1 MRVCEAAAATLFSAL
16 ALAGC
21 ESIPYYDESLGWF
34 SRSGYDSEVKA
45 IEERTPPAQDSP
57 VLAPGGEGAS
67 ADRMPDGAI
76 VPAAG
81 PEVEP
86 PAPVAAPAFQ
96 GRVAEPE
103 SAAPLAVPDP
113 ADVRPASIAPPERIA
128 PPMGFARSK
137 RVIYGANRGPF
148 QTGTVRTP
156 R

>member
-1 MRVCEAAAATLFSAL
+1 MRVREAATATLLSAL

-21 ESIPYYDESLGWF
+21 EYLPYYDESLGWF
-34 SRSGYDSEVKA
+34 SRSGYDPEVEA

-57 VLAPGGEGAS
+57 VLAPGGEGA
-67 ADRMPDGAI
+67 DPMPAGAI

-81 PEVEP
+81 LKVEP

-96 GRVAEPE
+96 VRVAEPE
-103 SAAPLAVPDP
+103 RAAPLAAALDR
-113 ADVRPASIAPPERIA
+113 AEVRPASLAPPERIA